1 GGRGGSPRRRRPER
15 LPHTSAGAHRP
26 RSSLPDLLRLRGS
39 DGMPPG
45 GRPGPFHRRP
55 QSPTSPEQVGLYRAQ
70 GEPHRLRDLLVAH
83 LLLMAEDDDHAVFRR
98 QLTKGQLQPLPV
110 PGHHGPVLRIALE
123 RRGLQVL
130 PFPVQRHRCG
140 TAAGRPDAVEAGVGR
155 HLAEPGSDGP
165 PPLEVADR
173 LQNPHEHLLGGVEG
187 VLPVAKEGVGTP
199 VDAHLI
205 PVEQEGEPLRPP
217 LLAQAY
223 DLVVRVHGLLP
234 RSRRSGAGGL
244 ELWTRIPS
252 PRCSAPA
259 MHSAKPPLRSR
270 GRPARGSAWPFTWYY
285 TPRQEK
291 FQGEEE
297 MWDPAPEATGSSQ
310 PPQPAG
316 KRGRAR
322 GPGPPA
328 GGPRAGHR
336 AT

>member
-1 GGRGGSPRRRRPER
+1 
-15 LPHTSAGAHRP
+15 
-26 RSSLPDLLRLRGS
+26 
-39 DGMPPG
+39 
-45 GRPGPFHRRP
+45 
-55 QSPTSPEQVGLYRAQ
+55 
-70 GEPHRLRDLLVAH
+70 
-83 LLLMAEDDDHAVFRR
+83 
-98 QLTKGQLQPLPV
+98 
-110 PGHHGPVLRIALE
+110 
-123 RRGLQVL
+123 QVL

-205 PVEQEGEPLRPP
+205 PVEKEGEPLRPP

-297 MWDPAPEATGSSQ
+297 MWDPVPGATGSSQ

-316 KRGRAR
+316 KRGRAQ
-322 GPGPPA
+322 GPGTPA

-336 AT
+336 ATLMTIFSTRSRRFSWPAVKSRPCPSEGNRQATVPAGRAISTTQSAPVRGTGKSATLITSQAASASPFRPAPQQHPQGSQPAAVGPLDKELGQGQR